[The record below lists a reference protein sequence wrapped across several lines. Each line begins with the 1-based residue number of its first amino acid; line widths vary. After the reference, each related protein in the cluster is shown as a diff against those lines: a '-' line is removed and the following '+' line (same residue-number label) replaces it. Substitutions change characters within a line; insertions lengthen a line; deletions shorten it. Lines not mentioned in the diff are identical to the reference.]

1 MQNINAMAKKHTIG
15 YNLLHDHSILSSVN
29 NKVQNNFCDNIND
42 YLDFPLNDSQQ
53 NVFLNSFNERLT
65 LLWGPPGT
73 GKTTVLSAITLGWIE
88 RAQIENSS
96 CVIGVGSSNWTAIDN
111 LLYDIKDLINS
122 RLKVKGEFDI
132 PVEVVR
138 VQSTSGDDFIDDL
151 IADIK
156 VYSDEADELKEKLN
170 NRSSCVILA
179 GTWKQLYNLTKNA
192 KGANAEVK
200 KWIDLLLIDEASQ
213 VMVSHAAGYFLLLKE
228 TANVVLAGD
237 DKQLGPII
245 GFQME
250 NTNEGLFDCVYTFMK
265 EKHSVAP
272 IAIIENYRSNT
283 LINTWPN
290 ERFYENKLI
299 SKFENKK
306 LEINIEPQKPENWD
320 EQLRWND
327 FFLEILDPS
336 IPVVIITY
344 PGSTYTV
351 SNPFEAQLAS
361 ALVRLYK
368 KHLPENISNDDF
380 VNKKIGI
387 VTPHRAQKSNIYNLL
402 SQAFGDGIESTIVDT
417 VDRFQGQ
424 ERDMIVCSYSVAD
437 KDFVMS
443 EDEFILNPRR
453 FNVSLT
459 RAKSKFIMMIS
470 DSLLDYL
477 PSDKKV
483 AEDASHIQLFVRK
496 RCKYLK
502 NVDIEYIDISGD
514 IKTMQCKIHILK

>member
-1 MQNINAMAKKHTIG
+1 MAKKHTIG
-15 YNLLHDHSILSSVN
+15 YNLLHDHSAIANVSAIVE
-29 NKVQNNFCDNIND
+29 NNFCENING
-42 YLDFPLNDSQQ
+42 YLDFPLNNSQQ

-88 RAQIENSS
+88 RAQIENSP

-111 LLYDIKDLINS
+111 LLYDIKELINN
-122 RLKVKGEFDI
+122 RIEEKGEFVI
-132 PVEVVR
+132 PVEVMR
-138 VQSTSGDDFIDDL
+138 VQSTSGDDFNDDL

-156 VYSDEADELKEKLN
+156 VYSKEADELKEKLEN
-170 NRSSCVILA
+170 HSNCIILA
-179 GTWKQLYNLTKNA
+179 GTWKQLYNLTKNVR
-192 KGANAEVK
+192 GTNAEVK

-228 TANVVLAGD
+228 NANIVLAGD

-250 NTNEGLFDCVYTFMK
+250 NTNDGLFDCVYTFMK
-265 EKHSVAP
+265 EKHSVVP
-272 IAIIENYRSNT
+272 IPIIENYRSNNQ
-283 LINTWPN
+283 INTWPN
-290 ERFYENKLI
+290 ERFYENRLI

-306 LEINIEPQKPENWD
+306 LEIDIQPQKPENWD

-327 FFLEILDPS
+327 SFLEILDPS

-344 PGSTYTV
+344 PGATYTV

-361 ALVRLYK
+361 ALVHLYK
-368 KHLPENISNDDF
+368 NHLPENISNDDF

-387 VTPHRAQKSNIYNLL
+387 VTPHRAQKSSIYNLL
-402 SQAFGDGIESTIVDT
+402 SQSLGEEIESTIVDT

-459 RAKSKFIMMIS
+459 RAKSKFIMVIS

-496 RCKYLK
+496 RCTLLK
-502 NVDIEYIDISGD
+502 NVSIEYIDTNGD
-514 IKTMQCKIHILK
+514 IKTMQCKMHSLGG

>member
-1 MQNINAMAKKHTIG
+1 MAKKHTIG
-15 YNLLHDHSILSSVN
+15 YNLLHDHSVLSSVN
-29 NKVQNNFCDNIND
+29 DRVENNFCDNING

-88 RAQIENSS
+88 KAQIGN
-96 CVIGVGSSNWTAIDN
+96 CPCIIGVGSSNWTAIDN
-111 LLYDIKDLINS
+111 LLYDIKKLINN
-122 RLKVKGEFDI
+122 RIRIKGEFEI

-138 VQSTSGDDFIDDL
+138 VQSTSGDDFNDDL
-151 IADIK
+151 ITDVK
-156 VYSDEADELKEKLN
+156 VYSNEADELKEKLN
-170 NRSSCVILA
+170 NRSGCIILA

-192 KGANAEVK
+192 RGANAEVK

-228 TANVVLAGD
+228 NANIVLAGD

-250 NTNEGLFDCVYTFMK
+250 NTNDGLFDCVYTFMK
-265 EKHSVAP
+265 EKHSVIP
-272 IAIIENYRSNT
+272 IPIIENYRSNT
-283 LINTWPN
+283 QINTWPN
-290 ERFYENKLI
+290 ERFYENRLI

-306 LEINIEPQKPENWD
+306 LEINIQLQKPENWN
-320 EQLRWND
+320 EELRWND
-327 FFLEILDPS
+327 FFLEVLDPS

-344 PGSTYTV
+344 PGATYTV
-351 SNPFEAQLAS
+351 SNPFEAQLSS

-368 KHLPENISNDDF
+368 NHLSENISNNEF

-402 SQAFGDGIESTIVDT
+402 SISFGEEIESTIVDT

-424 ERDMIVCSYSVAD
+424 ERDMIISSYSVAD

-459 RAKSKFIMMIS
+459 RAKSKFIMIIS

-496 RCKYLK
+496 RCVFLK
-502 NVDIEYIDISGD
+502 DVDIEYTDVSGG
-514 IKTMQCKIHILK
+514 IKKMNCKMHVLGE